1 MPAGAPVTSGPP
13 PADGPE
19 PLPVESGVEELHD
32 TPSIEPDPEPAI
44 TERHQMRD
52 TLPHVEIGVPSFEGI
67 EPTPRPTPAA
77 AFAKIPSLG
86 NKIPSLKDLSNKLAA
101 GPATASVV
109 AEPQYTSGP
118 VAPIDPAL
126 LQRVW
131 KELAEERRAQDRMS
145 EFWVLNRPV
154 VANDEH
160 MIELA
165 VDNPIQVDQFNEMR
179 VEFLAELRRRT
190 GHPRLSVQVVVST
203 VAPTG
208 RKLYTATDKFEYLA
222 ERFPALR
229 EAKQRLGLE
238 AEF

>member
-1 MPAGAPVTSGPP
+1 MPAGAPVATGAA

-19 PLPVESGVEELHD
+19 PLPVENGVEEMHD
-32 TPSIEPDPEPAI
+32 TPSIEADSTAAI

-67 EPTPRPTPAA
+67 EPEPRPSPQA
-77 AFAKIPSLG
+77 AFAKIPSLAS
-86 NKIPSLKDLSNKLAA
+86 KLPSLKNMGSRAV
-101 GPATASVV
+101 GPAAATS
-109 AEPQYTSGP
+109 AEPQFISGP
-118 VAPIDPAL
+118 VAPIDSAL

-131 KELAEERRAQDRMS
+131 QELAEERRTQDRMS
-145 EFWVLNRPV
+145 EYWVLNRPV
-154 VANDEH
+154 TASAEH
-160 MIELA
+160 NIELA

-190 GHPRLSVQVVVST
+190 GHPRLTVQPVVAAA
-203 VAPTG
+203 APSA
-208 RKLYTATDKFEYLA
+208 RKLYTASDKFEYLA

-238 AEF
+238 ADF